1 MKVEEELNREIAAKM
16 RRARTSLLLSNGFFG
31 YLALQLELRQAHILP
46 NGQINL
52 TMATD
57 GRSIYYNPEFVKA
70 ISNFET
76 EGVIVHEVYHC
87 CLRHFA
93 RIGRRNPIIW
103 NFAGDHVINLD
114 LKECGFQLPGDPP
127 CDPKYANMNTEQVY
141 DLLEQDPQM
150 QKMMKMFGEGGGKG
164 EQGSDPGG
172 CGGVFE
178 NPNDSGEKQ
187 DELKNNW
194 ETAVRMAIE
203 VAKQKSIGNIPGT
216 LRRLIDDLMKPKI
229 SWRDLTRRFIDQSMT
244 KDVSWARPNRRSVG
258 AGVLMPGLISD
269 RLHHLVM
276 LIDVSGSVDHAMMRE
291 FISEVAGALDE
302 GTADKISVVYAD
314 THVHHV
320 DEFVVGDIVTCSSV
334 GGGGTDFRDSFRW
347 VAENAADASCVI
359 YLTDLEVH
367 DFGDDPGVPVLW
379 AVYGA
384 GDRFRY
390 LASKAPFGECLEVNR
405 H

>member
-46 NGQINL
+46 DGQMNL

-93 RIGRRNPIIW
+93 RMGKRNSIIW

-150 QKMMKMFGEGGGKG
+150 QKMMKMFAEGGSKG
-164 EQGSDPGG
+164 EQGGDPGG

-276 LIDVSGSVDHAMMRE
+276 LIDVSGSVDDAMMRE

-314 THVHHV
+314 TNVRHV
-320 DEFVVGDIVTCSSV
+320 DEFVVGDIVTCSPV
-334 GGGGTDFRDSFRW
+334 GGGGTDFRDSFKW

-367 DFGDDPGVPVLW
+367 DFGDDPGIPVLW

-384 GDRFRY
+384 GDNFRD